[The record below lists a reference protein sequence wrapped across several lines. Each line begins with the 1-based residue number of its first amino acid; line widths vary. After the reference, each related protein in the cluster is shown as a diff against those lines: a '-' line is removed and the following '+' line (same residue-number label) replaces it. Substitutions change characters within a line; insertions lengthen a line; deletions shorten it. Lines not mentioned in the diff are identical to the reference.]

1 MLAWKNSR
9 DKGLASPPSPPA
21 SAPDS
26 IIHQAPHTTLSPQ
39 AHGHSKVTNAP
50 TRGRPQQPLQPTH
63 AAHTRTYSSTCA
75 STCSP
80 FHTHIYTHKCI
91 SRLLTAM
98 TYVPLCSG
106 AAAEYTYGFVYSLI
120 RNPPTICTHTVHS
133 VTHSATHGR
142 TCPAKCVVL

>member
-50 TRGRPQQPLQPTH
+50 TVDGPNSPSSPHTPLTR
-63 AAHTRTYSSTCA
+63 AHT
-75 STCSP
+75 
-80 FHTHIYTHKCI
+80 
-91 SRLLTAM
+91 
-98 TYVPLCSG
+98 VPLVQAHVARS
-106 AAAEYTYGFVYSLI
+106 
-120 RNPPTICTHTVHS
+120 THTF
-133 VTHSATHGR
+133 TLTNASAGCSR
-142 TCPAKCVVL
+142 P